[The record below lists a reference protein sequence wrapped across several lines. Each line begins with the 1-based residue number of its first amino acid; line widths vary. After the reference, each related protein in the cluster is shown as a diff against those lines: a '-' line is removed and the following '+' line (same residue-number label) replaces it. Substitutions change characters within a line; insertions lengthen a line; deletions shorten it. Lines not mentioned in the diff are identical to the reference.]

1 MESRDDRILAPFH
14 STIECTSA
22 RFNVDPSKFHCS
34 HRIDHAI
41 IIAHIDLTEDAGE
54 AGRERKRE
62 RESLFMTRI
71 VPTIRYKRD

>member
-1 MESRDDRILAPFH
+1 MWNVDVESRDDRILAPFH

-41 IIAHIDLTEDAGE
+41 IIAHIDLPEDAGE
-54 AGRERKRE
+54 ARGERVAFYDENRAND
-62 RESLFMTRI
+62 SI
-71 VPTIRYKRD
+71 